1 MSAHAAGPETPT
13 PWQQDRTA
21 ASFLEQRRTLL
32 PLLDIQ
38 EEVIGHLLTRDARQ
52 VHWLLDLGG
61 GDGAMTRLALQYAP
75 QAETVLVDF
84 SEPMLARAKERAAT
98 GGYPCTVVRADMR
111 EPSWQSELEAGYD
124 LVISGL
130 SIHHLTSRR
139 KRELFAEVFSL
150 LASGG
155 MFLNM
160 DIVAVQ
166 GPLNG
171 LFEEQ
176 MRANA
181 KHAAHEHG
189 HHEQE
194 IDFDGDE
201 DRPDSVEDQLR
212 WLRDAGFAQ
221 AEVHFKWAEAAILGA
236 IKPSRE
242 GESAR

>member
-1 MSAHAAGPETPT
+1 MSAHAAGREAPT
-13 PWQQDRTA
+13 PWQQDHTA

-38 EEVIGHLLTRDARQ
+38 EQTIGHLLTRDAHH
-52 VHWLLDLGG
+52 VHRLLDLGG

-75 QAETVLVDF
+75 QAQAVLVDF
-84 SEPMLARAKERAAT
+84 SEPMLARATERAAT
-98 GGYPCTVVRADMR
+98 GGYRCTVVRGDMR
-111 EPSWQSELEAGYD
+111 EPGWRSELEPHAGFD
-124 LVISGL
+124 LAISGL
-130 SIHHLTSRR
+130 SIHHLTSQR
-139 KRELFAEVFSL
+139 KRELFAEVLPL
-150 LASGG
+150 LAPGG

-166 GPLNG
+166 GPLDG

-181 KHAAHEHG
+181 KHAAHAHG
-189 HHEQE
+189 RPEQE

-221 AEVHFKWAEAAILGA
+221 AEVHFKWAEAAIFGGVR
-236 IKPSRE
+236 PQGPQS
-242 GESAR
+242 

>member
-1 MSAHAAGPETPT
+1 VVVSATAEGPETPT

-21 ASFLEQRRTLL
+21 ANFLDRRRTLL
-32 PLLDIQ
+32 PLLNIQ
-38 EEVIGHLLTRDARQ
+38 EETIGHLLTRDARQ
-52 VHWLLDLGG
+52 VRRLLDLGG
-61 GDGAMTRLALQYAP
+61 GDGAMTRLALQYVP
-75 QAETVLVDF
+75 QAEAVLVDF

-98 GGYPCTVVRADMR
+98 GEYRCTVVRGDMR
-111 EPSWQSELEAGYD
+111 EPGWQSESEPQAGYD
-124 LVISGL
+124 LAISGL
-130 SIHHLTSRR
+130 AIHHLTSQR
-139 KRELFAEVFSL
+139 KRELFAEVFAL
-150 LASGG
+150 LAPGG

-166 GPLNG
+166 GPLEG

-189 HHEQE
+189 DPEQE

-236 IKPSRE
+236 IKPS
-242 GESAR
+242 